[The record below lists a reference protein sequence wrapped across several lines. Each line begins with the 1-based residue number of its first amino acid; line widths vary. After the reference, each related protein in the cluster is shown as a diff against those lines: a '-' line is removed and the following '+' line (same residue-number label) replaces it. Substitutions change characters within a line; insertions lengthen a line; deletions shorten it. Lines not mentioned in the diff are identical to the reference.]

1 VSLRERRVDR
11 PAITTFGKEEEKKN
25 KVGDCNDKALGWK
38 INRRTH
44 KRIYTRAIGRES

>member
-11 PAITTFGKEEEKKN
+11 PAITTGKKKKKKN